1 MTTNDNKWQRVTKSG
16 IASDNEWLLV
26 TASDSEWQRETK
38 NDNEWQPMAA
48 RDKTNEYER
57 G

>member
-38 NDNEWQPMAA
+38 NDNDWQPMAA

-57 G
+57 E

>member
-1 MTTNDNKWQRVTKSG
+1 MATNDNKWQRVTKSG
-16 IASDNEWLLV
+16 TTSDNEWLLV